1 MKKLFD
7 RLEVWVPKKKVSIQE
22 ENENVVVRRIVSSN
36 LIDIDKINT
45 ASIETFDPNEEDQSV
60 ATKFAIKYLEENNC
74 ETFRVTLDNGCGINS
89 LLKPK
94 NVDLKDFLL
103 S

>member
-1 MKKLFD
+1 MKKVFD
-7 RLEVWVPKKKVSIQE
+7 RLEAWAPKKKISMQE
-22 ENENVVVRRIVSSN
+22 ENENVVVRRIVSSD

-45 ASIETFDPNEEDQSV
+45 ASIETFDPNEEDRSV
-60 ATKFAIKYLEENNC
+60 ATKFVIKYLEENNC
-74 ETFRVTLDNGCGINS
+74 ETFGVTLDNGCAIRN

-94 NVDLKDFLL
+94 NVELKDFLL